1 MHSSNDCDLYVFKV
15 RLLFFPLFRAGFT
28 LMHFKEKVSF
38 PGSFFI
44 LPCLLSCVFVNFLL
58 IAKCGFRKSPITKV
72 DFYRGFCLKLH
83 NFKDQNSQ
91 VNWIYN

>member
-38 PGSFFI
+38 QDLS
-44 LPCLLSCVFVNFLL
+44 LYSLSCVFVNFLL

-83 NFKDQNSQ
+83 NFKDQNS
-91 VNWIYN
+91 